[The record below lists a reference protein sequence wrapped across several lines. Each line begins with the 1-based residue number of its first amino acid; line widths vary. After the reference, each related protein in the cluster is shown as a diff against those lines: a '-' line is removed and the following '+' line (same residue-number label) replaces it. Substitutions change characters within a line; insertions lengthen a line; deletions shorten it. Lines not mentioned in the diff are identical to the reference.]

1 MSSPSERLADLLIV
15 GAGIL
20 GLSAAIQAANTGLR
34 VIIFERNVSPVG
46 ATRRNFGMIGTS
58 TLAHPSG
65 LWRQYAL
72 ESRKFYQDIQA
83 ETNIS
88 FQQRDGLYLANTDEE
103 WQVLQEFAGLSPD
116 HAIPS
121 RLLSKEQLA
130 QDYQYLDPDRL
141 KGGLLLPEDYSVEP
155 SQIGNALL
163 SVVRAHHNI
172 RVLTQSCVT
181 QVKSADNHVSLKLA
195 DGQYFSAKKILIT
208 NGDVTDILYPD
219 LLQQAGLKRCA
230 LQMAKTLPFHQ
241 SLNASIYSGLSIRR
255 YPAFEICPSFDVLMR
270 ASVPEIVDAYGI
282 HILIKQTA
290 DGGLII
296 GDSHEYHTLDE
307 PPQFHQREALNR
319 FITGYCH
326 EQLGIKL
333 PEIQER
339 WNGYYLTHP
348 TEQVLVAEPD
358 PNIHIVCAIAG
369 KGMTTGPGFML
380 NLLKN
385 NIL

>member
-20 GLSAAIQAANTGLR
+20 GLSAAIQAANAGLR

-58 TLAHPSG
+58 TLTHPSG
-65 LWRQYAL
+65 IWRQYAL
-72 ESRKFYQDIQA
+72 ESRKFYQEIQA

-103 WQVLQEFAGLSPD
+103 WQVLQEFANISPD

-121 RLLSKEQLA
+121 QLLSNEHLA
-130 QDYQYLDPDRL
+130 EDYQYLDADRL
-141 KGGLLLPEDYSVEP
+141 KGGLLLSEDYSVEP
-155 SQIGNALL
+155 GQIGHSLL
-163 SVVRAHHNI
+163 NVARAHHNI

-181 QVKSADNHVSLKLA
+181 QVKSAENHVSLKLA
-195 DGQYFSAKKILIT
+195 DGQYFSAKKMLIT
-208 NGDVTDILYPD
+208 HGDVTDILYPD
-219 LLQQAGLKRCA
+219 VLKQAGLKRCT

-241 SLNASIYSGLSIRR
+241 SLNASLYSGLSIRR
-255 YPAFEICPSFDVLMR
+255 YPAFEICPSFNTLTK
-270 ASVPEIVDAYGI
+270 AQVPEIVDAYGI

-296 GDSHEYHTLDE
+296 GDSHEYHSLDE
-307 PPQFHQREALNR
+307 PPQFHQRETLNR
-319 FITGYCH
+319 FILDYCH
-326 EQLGIKL
+326 DQLGIKL
-333 PEIQER
+333 PAIQER

-348 TEQVLVAEPD
+348 TELVFVAEPD
-358 PNIHIVCAIAG
+358 PNIHIISTIAG
-369 KGMTTGPGFML
+369 KGMTTGPGFMI
-380 NLLKN
+380 NFIKN
-385 NIL
+385 SIL